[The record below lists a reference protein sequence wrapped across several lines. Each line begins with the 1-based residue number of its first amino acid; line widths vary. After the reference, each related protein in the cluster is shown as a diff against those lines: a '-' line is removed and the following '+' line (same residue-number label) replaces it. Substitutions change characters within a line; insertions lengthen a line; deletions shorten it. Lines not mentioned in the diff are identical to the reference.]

1 MSHINEEN
9 INEIK
14 RITEGLN
21 YIDNIFD
28 YFENIT
34 FIFEANSKEQIMKK
48 SENLIKIINNNNNND
63 DKQRIKYIFNIL
75 SFYDSKNKS
84 NKIIN
89 IFKGNKFGQEYFFIL
104 DQNNKIISIKK
115 NFTNLIKK
123 ISNFV
128 LKIKIP

>member
-48 SENLIKIINNNNNND
+48 VKI
-63 DKQRIKYIFNIL
+63 
-75 SFYDSKNKS
+75 
-84 NKIIN
+84 
-89 IFKGNKFGQEYFFIL
+89 
-104 DQNNKIISIKK
+104 
-115 NFTNLIKK
+115 
-123 ISNFV
+123 
-128 LKIKIP
+128 

>member
-1 MSHINEEN
+1 M
-9 INEIK
+9 
-14 RITEGLN
+14 
-21 YIDNIFD
+21 
-28 YFENIT
+28 
-34 FIFEANSKEQIMKK
+34 
-48 SENLIKIINNNNNND
+48 IKIINNNNNND

-115 NFTNLIKK
+115 NFTNLIKN
-123 ISNFV
+123 I
-128 LKIKIP
+128 